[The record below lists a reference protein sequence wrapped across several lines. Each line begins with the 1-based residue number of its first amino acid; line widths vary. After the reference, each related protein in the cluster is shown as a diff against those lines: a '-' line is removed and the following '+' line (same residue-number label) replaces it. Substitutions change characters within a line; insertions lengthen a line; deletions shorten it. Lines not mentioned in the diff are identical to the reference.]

1 MATTKKGGLG
11 RGLGS
16 ILLDNEEEKA
26 GEGGVSVVRVAE
38 IEPKAGQPRKT
49 FDAEELQ
56 NLASSLA
63 QYGMIQPITVRR
75 VGDMYQIVTGER
87 RWRAARMAG
96 LSEVPVL
103 VVEADDR
110 KAAELALVENI
121 QRTNLNPI
129 EEAAAIADLME
140 DFGLTQ
146 DEAAGRIGR
155 NRSTVANLLRLL
167 ELPQE
172 LREMV
177 VAGAL
182 TTGHAKAL
190 LGLRNPDRLVE
201 AAKVVT
207 GKELTVRAT
216 EALVKKWNTEQTETQ
231 SAPRTAVNY
240 TRELERKIEGRIGR
254 RVKIVEKGENSSITI
269 GYTDHEDLEIVLC
282 ALCGKDFVDSLD

>member
-1 MATTKKGGLG
+1 MATMKKGGLG
-11 RGLGS
+11 RGLGA
-16 ILLDNEEEKA
+16 ILLDNKEETA
-26 GEGGVSVVRVAE
+26 NEGGVSVVRVSE

-75 VGDMYQIVTGER
+75 VGEMYQIVTGER

-103 VVEADDR
+103 VIEADDR
-110 KAAELALVENI
+110 RAAELALVENI

-190 LGLRNPDRLVE
+190 LGLRDPGKLVE

-216 EALVKKWNTEQTETQ
+216 EALVKKWNLEAVETPT
-231 SAPRTAVNY
+231 APRTAVNY
-240 TRELERKIEGRIGR
+240 TRELERKIEGRLGR

-269 GYTDHEDLEIVLC
+269 GYTDHEDLEIVLR

>member
-110 KAAELALVENI
+110 RAAELALVENI
-121 QRTNLNPI
+121 QRANLNPF

-140 DFGLTQ
+140 EFGLTQ
-146 DEAAGRIGR
+146 DDAAGRIGR

-190 LGLRNPDRLVE
+190 LGLRNPDKLVE

-216 EALVKKWNTEQTETQ
+216 EALVKKWNAEQAETQ